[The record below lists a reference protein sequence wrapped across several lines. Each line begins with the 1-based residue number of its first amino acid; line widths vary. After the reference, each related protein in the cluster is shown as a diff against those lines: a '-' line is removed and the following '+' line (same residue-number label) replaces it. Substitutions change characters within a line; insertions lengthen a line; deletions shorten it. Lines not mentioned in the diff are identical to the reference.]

1 MIADLPN
8 KICCVGEPLLRFSPA
23 GGGAWIHDAAMATF
37 IGGAELNVALALAN
51 WQLPVRY
58 GTALPPNVL
67 ADDVIEHIASKGV
80 DTSAIVRTGQR
91 MGSYYV
97 PQGSDTQN
105 KAVIYDRAHSAFAGL
120 TVEDIDLDALFEG
133 VSWLHVS
140 AISPALSITAAE
152 LCQDLVVAAAGRGLT
167 ISIDLNYRPSLWQ
180 YGVPPTSVMPGIVA
194 FCDVIMGNLWSA
206 SDLLGVPIDAAL
218 IADRDREGFLAHAQ
232 LTADALMARY
242 PRCKAVA
249 QTFRFDEPNG
259 RNAARLRYFASLN
272 TTDRLSAARQ
282 FVTPTQ
288 QVDSVVSRIGSGDC
302 FMAGLIYGF
311 SRGLAP
317 QAIVDFATQAAIGK
331 FREPGDVT
339 NQSVDEITGH
349 LSTQPAYR

>member
-1 MIADLPN
+1 MIVDLPK

-23 GGGAWIHDAAMATF
+23 GRGAWIHDASMAAF
-37 IGGAELNVALALAN
+37 IGGAELNVALALTN

-58 GTALPPNVL
+58 GTALPPNGL

-97 PQGSDTQN
+97 PQGSDTQS

-120 TVEDIDLDALFEG
+120 IVEDIDLDALLEG

-167 ISIDLNYRPSLWQ
+167 VSIDLNYRPSLWQ
-180 YGVPPTSVMPGIVA
+180 YGVPPTSVMPGIVS

-206 SDLLGVPIDAAL
+206 SDLLGVPIDEAL
-218 IADRDREGFLAHAQ
+218 IADRNREGFLAHAQ
-232 LTADALMARY
+232 FTADALMARY

-249 QTFRFDEPNG
+249 QTFRFDEPTG
-259 RNAARLRYFASLN
+259 LRYFAALN
-272 TTDRLSAARQ
+272 TTDQLNATRQ
-282 FVTPTQ
+282 YVTATQ

-317 QAIVDFATQAAIGK
+317 QAIVDFAAQAAIGK

-349 LSTQPAYR
+349 LSTQPAYS